1 MEREDY
7 LTTAQ
12 AAELLHMKPATL
24 ARRLSD
30 GTSRLIGVK
39 VGKQWLIKR
48 DSVAAILEPA
58 RRPQG
63 KS

>member
-24 ARRLSD
+24 ARRLSE
-30 GTSRLIGVK
+30 GTSRLVGVK
-39 VGKQWLIKR
+39 VGKQWLIRR
-48 DSVAAILEPA
+48 DSVVALLEPPRA
-58 RRPQG
+58 PQG
-63 KS
+63 Q